1 MTAQPAIFLDRDDT
15 LTLDEGYS
23 QRISDFGWVP
33 GAAETLA
40 LLNRLQLDVYIVT
53 NQGGIGREIFT
64 EAEMHAF
71 NNHLCAEAKL
81 IGGHI
86 KDVAF
91 CPHHP
96 LAPNP
101 ALRGPCDHRKPG
113 PGMIRS
119 LAKKWNIDLA
129 RSVMIGDRDTD
140 VAAGHAAGCHGY
152 LFDGSNLETL
162 MRHILATHFPT
173 YPVSENDE

>member
-129 RSVMIGDRDTD
+129 RSVIIGDRDTD